1 MRVASFPG
9 GEALLTLGRVPSTSA
24 ERARFPIGEGASP
37 VDVAASAANGEP
49 VSPSSRNQKKH
60 LQHSESMAFDMLFD
74 SMDGGAPDMEDIEEG
89 EEDYGDSDQD
99 AHDPVSV
106 YVRYA
111 TRGPA
116 RPTPREAHRVDFFCS
131 RLEPRLDRRA
141 FSRLPNRQNRPL
153 ASNGRSLSKKSKK
166 YPTAAFGFFCLSAN
180 PGLLTRL
187 GSREKSPI
195 AIAIGDSVFERDGLF
210 AFGVFFFFAAREFL
224 SSQRLTRRS
233 SSSSRP
239 KIFPPL
245 RTPARLSP
253 FSDSPLKSRIVRQ
266 LSRPSSRVVQAIA
279 KRFAAACAE
288 VGPGEVGDAAH
299 IDAVR
304 RAFHAYDYDPWGE
317 PVRRRPRSPESDSRS
332 EDDEYGTYP
341 ETDHVGDQAFV
352 ATTPGAVGH
361 AALLNLRHSFLWL
374 KVDLEGDAAL
384 DPSAA
389 PGDSL
394 HPSGFAEAKAA
405 AAISERAALAHAPV
419 PIARSG
425 AIPTT
430 AHGEETRLRGPTALG
445 ETNDACETFASASS
459 GSSSAVDAENLA
471 SPSTVLVMEPD
482 IKAHFV
488 ISRPTP
494 AYARLVDAL
503 PSTFVGTHQTLV
515 RLVDFM
521 CEQMNGS
528 FRESGMSVP
537 PWRKNKAIL
546 SKWFLPTATS
556 RSHPATPSGS
566 PEQSLSKVKKQ
577 DSGRR
582 MSFDLVGGGDVVGV
596 GVSYDLGG
604 AFENVAPTRVSVRA

>member
-1 MRVASFPG
+1 M
-9 GEALLTLGRVPSTSA
+9 
-24 ERARFPIGEGASP
+24 
-37 VDVAASAANGEP
+37 
-49 VSPSSRNQKKH
+49 
-60 LQHSESMAFDMLFD
+60 
-74 SMDGGAPDMEDIEEG
+74 
-89 EEDYGDSDQD
+89 
-99 AHDPVSV
+99 
-106 YVRYA
+106 
-111 TRGPA
+111 
-116 RPTPREAHRVDFFCS
+116 
-131 RLEPRLDRRA
+131 
-141 FSRLPNRQNRPL
+141 
-153 ASNGRSLSKKSKK
+153 
-166 YPTAAFGFFCLSAN
+166 
-180 PGLLTRL
+180 
-187 GSREKSPI
+187 
-195 AIAIGDSVFERDGLF
+195 
-210 AFGVFFFFAAREFL
+210 
-224 SSQRLTRRS
+224 
-233 SSSSRP
+233 
-239 KIFPPL
+239 
-245 RTPARLSP
+245 
-253 FSDSPLKSRIVRQ
+253 RQ

-304 RAFHAYDYDPWGE
+304 RAFNAYDYDPWGE
-317 PVRRRPRSPESDSRS
+317 PVRRRPRSPESERS
-332 EDDEYGTYP
+332 SDDEYGTYP
-341 ETDHVGDQAFV
+341 ETEHSGDQAFV

-425 AIPTT
+425 AIHTT
-430 AHGEETRLRGPTALG
+430 AHREETRLRGPTAMAEARFCDAFFS
-445 ETNDACETFASASS
+445 ETNAAASS
-459 GSSSAVDAENLA
+459 GSSSATLVDAA
-471 SPSTVLVMEPD
+471 FSPSTVLVMEPD

-566 PEQSLSKVKKQ
+566 PERGSKVKKQ

-582 MSFDLVGGGDVVGV
+582 MSFDRVGGGDVVGV
-596 GVSYDLGG
+596 GVSYHAGG
-604 AFENVAPTRVSVRA
+604 AFENLAPTRVPVGAGA